1 MFYPQD
7 EFEFQVQELINVGYS
22 RQLAE
27 AIVRDREYADE
38 REYNEWRE
46 QEEAI
51 HAHDHLER
59 DHDEPYEPETND
71 NWYDEQ
77 YELDTD
83 YL

>member
-1 MFYPQD
+1 MFYPQE
-7 EFEFQVQELINVGYS
+7 EFEFQVQELIKVGYS

-27 AIVRDREYADE
+27 AIVRDREETDE

-46 QEEAI
+46 EQDEIARQEEMYAE
-51 HAHDHLER
+51 H
-59 DHDEPYEPETND
+59 ND

>member
-1 MFYPQD
+1 MMFYPQD
-7 EFEFQVQELINVGYS
+7 EFEFQVQELIEVGYS

-27 AIVRDREYADE
+27 EIVRNREELDE

-51 HAHDHLER
+51 HAHDELER
-59 DHDEPYEPETND
+59 DWDEPYEPD
-71 NWYDEQ
+71 CDSWYDEQ

>member
-46 QEEAI
+46 EQEEIARQEEMYAE
-51 HAHDHLER
+51 H
-59 DHDEPYEPETND
+59 ND

>member
-1 MFYPQD
+1 MFYLHE
-7 EFEFQVQELINVGYS
+7 EFEFQVQELINAGYS

-27 AIVRDREYADE
+27 EIVRVREVQDE
-38 REYNEWRE
+38 REYMEWRDE
-46 QEEAI
+46 QDEIARQEEMYAE
-51 HAHDHLER
+51 H
-59 DHDEPYEPETND
+59 ND